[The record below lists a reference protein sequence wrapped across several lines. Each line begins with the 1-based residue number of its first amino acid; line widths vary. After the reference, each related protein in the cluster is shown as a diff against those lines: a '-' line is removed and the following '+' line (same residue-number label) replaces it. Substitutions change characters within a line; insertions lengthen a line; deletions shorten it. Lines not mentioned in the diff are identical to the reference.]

1 MHVKRKLIE
10 LNEKLSQG
18 TIRVRLTLRQNM
30 RQISGRVYGGEFVSL
45 YIGISFPKLEWF
57 S

>member
-1 MHVKRKLIE
+1 MKRKKIE

-18 TIRVRLTLRQNM
+18 IIRVFLTLRQNKH
-30 RQISGRVYGGEFVSL
+30 QISGRVFESEFVSL
-45 YIGISFPKLEWF
+45 YIGTSFPKLEWF

>member
-1 MHVKRKLIE
+1 MQVKRKLIE

-18 TIRVRLTLRQNM
+18 TIMVIVPLRQNKH
-30 RQISGRVYGGEFVSL
+30 QISGRVFGSEFVSL
-45 YIGISFPKLEWF
+45 YIGISFPKMEWF